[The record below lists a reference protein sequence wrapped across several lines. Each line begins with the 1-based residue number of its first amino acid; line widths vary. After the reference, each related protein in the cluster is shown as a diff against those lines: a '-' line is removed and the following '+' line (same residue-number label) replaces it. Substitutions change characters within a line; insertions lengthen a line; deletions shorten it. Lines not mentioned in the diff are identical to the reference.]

1 MKLERASSHEC
12 LLTSYFQLRTIYSD
26 SKCRLRNRD
35 DRVATN
41 PGHDFAGLTAV
52 ISRPVSRGSDSPC
65 VYRIV
70 RGIRLILRGNFVENF
85 MPLPS
90 LSLSLS
96 LSRCVCMCVSLDTET
111 DRRKYLRRLLASDR
125 M

>member
-52 ISRPVSRGSDSPC
+52 ISRPVSRGSDSPW

-90 LSLSLS
+90 LSLFVPFSV
-96 LSRCVCMCVSLDTET
+96 CVCVCVARHR
-111 DRRKYLRRLLASDR
+111 DRQTKVSQTVACF
-125 M
+125 